1 LLGRRRILRGRIVA
15 VKPQRNDGGQRLGY
29 DRGYRNHGVAE
40 TTWRVV
46 FL

>member
-15 VKPQRNDGGQRLGY
+15 VKPQRNGGGQRLGY
-29 DRGYRNHGVAE
+29 DRGYRDHGVAE

>member
-1 LLGRRRILRGRIVA
+1 LLGRRRILHGRIVA
-15 VKPQRNDGGQRLGY
+15 VKPQQNDGGQRLGY
-29 DRGYRNHGVAE
+29 NRGYRNHGVAE